1 MSSNTKSVEIFT
13 NQYQIKMA
21 ATDGI
26 GYHNITNQY
35 QIKMAA
41 TDDIGYHKNLHRVV
55 LFAKWGMW
63 ETPFEGSVQ
72 DEAAGMLRPWSSG
85 LSPAV

>member
-1 MSSNTKSVEIFT
+1 MSTNTKSVEIFT

-21 ATDGI
+21 T
-26 GYHNITNQY
+26 
-35 QIKMAA
+35 

-55 LFAKWGMW
+55 LFGKWGMW

-72 DEAAGMLRPWSSG
+72 DETVAC
-85 LSPAV
+85 

>member
-1 MSSNTKSVEIFT
+1 MSTNTKSVDIFT

-21 ATDGI
+21 T
-26 GYHNITNQY
+26 
-35 QIKMAA
+35 

-55 LFAKWGMW
+55 LFGKWGMW